1 MTPRLFLKRTLVF
14 GAAAGMLVMLARPA
28 TSQQADQDVLKVIP
42 ENYTL
47 LYENALVRVIEA
59 RVPPGA
65 EEKPHRHMRGV
76 SICMTDTRSNRVS
89 CPMARGCDLTA
100 NTAPCIG
107 ASRACTSCETLA
119 TRRAIR
125 YVSS

>member
-65 EEKPHRHMRGV
+65 EEKPPHARRQHLH
-76 SICMTDTRSNRVS
+76 DRVHGRIAYL
-89 CPMARGCDLTA
+89 ARWRL
-100 NTAPCIG
+100 G
-107 ASRACTSCETLA
+107 A
-119 TRRAIR
+119 I
-125 YVSS
+125 